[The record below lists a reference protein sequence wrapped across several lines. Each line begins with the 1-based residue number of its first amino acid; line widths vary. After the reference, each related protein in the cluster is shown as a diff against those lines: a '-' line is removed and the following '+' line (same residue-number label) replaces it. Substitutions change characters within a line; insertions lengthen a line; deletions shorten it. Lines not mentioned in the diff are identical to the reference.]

1 MKKLLSLLCAAVL
14 VLTSAACASDAAAS
28 PLAGRRVAYVMQM
41 ASSEIFQLW
50 SDAAQ
55 QTAQS
60 LGMEYQA
67 FFCDGS
73 HQAWQDTIVQCA
85 QQGYDG
91 LLLSHGGQDYAYSFL
106 QGLLEDYPQLKI
118 VTFDTLFLDPQGQE
132 QKLPGVTQFFQ
143 QDGQIAE
150 LLLSY
155 ICQELYPDKTAS
167 GQPVNILKV
176 WAGPGTLAAFDRRQ
190 EGYARYEEQG
200 LIATVETIA
209 PQSAAGADAQASMA
223 QVAAQA
229 LARYEAG
236 QIDAIWCCYDLYA
249 RGVYEALVQS
259 GCQIPLVSADIC
271 DADLAMMAQQDS
283 PWMACATTNW
293 SLNGEFGMRVLALEL
308 AGEYDRIVDP
318 ASGEVSDWLE
328 IPPFLVTQQD
338 LSGADPTVADL
349 TALSGDSAGWMPTAS
364 WMP

>member
-1 MKKLLSLLCAAVL
+1 M
-14 VLTSAACASDAAAS
+14 
-28 PLAGRRVAYVMQM
+28 
-41 ASSEIFQLW
+41 
-50 SDAAQ
+50 
-55 QTAQS
+55 
-60 LGMEYQA
+60 
-67 FFCDGS
+67 
-73 HQAWQDTIVQCA
+73 
-85 QQGYDG
+85 
-91 LLLSHGGQDYAYSFL
+91 
-106 QGLLEDYPQLKI
+106 
-118 VTFDTLFLDPQGQE
+118 
-132 QKLPGVTQFFQ
+132 
-143 QDGQIAE
+143 
-150 LLLSY
+150 LLSY

-209 PQSAAGADAQASMA
+209 PQSAAGTDAQDSMA

-249 RGVYEALVQS
+249 GASTRPWSRA
-259 GCQIPLVSADIC
+259 A
-271 DADLAMMAQQDS
+271 AKS
-283 PWMACATTNW
+283 PWSALISATPTCPDGPAGFP
-293 SLNGEFGMRVLALEL
+293 LDGLRHHQLGPQRRVRYAGAALEL

-349 TALSGDSAGWMPTAS
+349 TASPATAPVGCPPPVGCPDPRRLSPWTLPARISMQPKNHPAPQAHACGAGFISPFLRCIRRVPSPPA
-364 WMP
+364 PAEC